1 MLDRNKAVNAIA
13 ATRTMRMNVLSML
26 HCGAL
31 IYAQADHDVYCYSID
46 QPHRSVLAKKASL
59 KLTGLLGMALR
70 IADSRQDRF
79 EVFNV
84 WF

>member
-1 MLDRNKAVNAIA
+1 V
-13 ATRTMRMNVLSML
+13 
-26 HCGAL
+26 H
-31 IYAQADHDVYCYSID
+31 
-46 QPHRSVLAKKASL
+46 AKKASL

>member
-1 MLDRNKAVNAIA
+1 MNAIA
-13 ATRTMRMNVLSML
+13 ATRTMDVLSMV

-31 IYAQADHDVYCYSID
+31 IYAHADHDVYCYTID
-46 QPHRSVLAKKASL
+46 QPYRSVHAKKASL